1 MLIVTFFCLIYL
13 LCFSCFFF
21 HGPKTKI
28 RKINI
33 LPYSRELIKINN
45 YTIII
50 FLFIVSILSKLYLIS
65 TGIWFFYEMNDIN
78 IANYNFAGL
87 FTILEKLDLLI
98 LLFFVFKQ
106 KIKTI
111 SKKDYAFFYL
121 VLSISLYFAFLS
133 TSKGKVITL
142 FFPVIL
148 FFIYKNKIKKTIFI
162 VLAITLFINGFFNYM
177 MFLRYENHLTLTE
190 ATSKYFTKDE
200 INYTRKAKL
209 IGEDKLITRLEYQTV
224 IAKTFRTYKNNTP
237 KEKYAYEQNIFGL
250 IPRIIWKD
258 KPDLGIDTNRL
269 GREMDILYRRDF
281 YTTIGLT
288 PLGIAFY
295 FYKFKGVFLI
305 AFFTSIILY
314 FNLKLLNENKWLGF
328 LLSFI
333 IGMQIARN
341 GTFLNIIPDLVRTY
355 IIFTC
360 AGLLLNNK
368 NLNK

>member
-1 MLIVTFFCLIYL
+1 
-13 LCFSCFFF
+13 
-21 HGPKTKI
+21 
-28 RKINI
+28 
-33 LPYSRELIKINN
+33 
-45 YTIII
+45 
-50 FLFIVSILSKLYLIS
+50 
-65 TGIWFFYEMNDIN
+65 
-78 IANYNFAGL
+78 
-87 FTILEKLDLLI
+87 
-98 LLFFVFKQ
+98 
-106 KIKTI
+106 
-111 SKKDYAFFYL
+111 
-121 VLSISLYFAFLS
+121 
-133 TSKGKVITL
+133 
-142 FFPVIL
+142 
-148 FFIYKNKIKKTIFI
+148 
-162 VLAITLFINGFFNYM
+162 M

-305 AFFTSIILY
+305 AFL
-314 FNLKLLNENKWLGF
+314 
-328 LLSFI
+328 
-333 IGMQIARN
+333 
-341 GTFLNIIPDLVRTY
+341 
-355 IIFTC
+355 
-360 AGLLLNNK
+360 
-368 NLNK
+368 

>member
-1 MLIVTFFCLIYL
+1 M
-13 LCFSCFFF
+13 
-21 HGPKTKI
+21 
-28 RKINI
+28 
-33 LPYSRELIKINN
+33 
-45 YTIII
+45 
-50 FLFIVSILSKLYLIS
+50 
-65 TGIWFFYEMNDIN
+65 
-78 IANYNFAGL
+78 
-87 FTILEKLDLLI
+87 
-98 LLFFVFKQ
+98 
-106 KIKTI
+106 
-111 SKKDYAFFYL
+111 
-121 VLSISLYFAFLS
+121 
-133 TSKGKVITL
+133 
-142 FFPVIL
+142 
-148 FFIYKNKIKKTIFI
+148 
-162 VLAITLFINGFFNYM
+162 
-177 MFLRYENHLTLTE
+177 
-190 ATSKYFTKDE
+190 
-200 INYTRKAKL
+200 
-209 IGEDKLITRLEYQTV
+209 ITRLEYQTV